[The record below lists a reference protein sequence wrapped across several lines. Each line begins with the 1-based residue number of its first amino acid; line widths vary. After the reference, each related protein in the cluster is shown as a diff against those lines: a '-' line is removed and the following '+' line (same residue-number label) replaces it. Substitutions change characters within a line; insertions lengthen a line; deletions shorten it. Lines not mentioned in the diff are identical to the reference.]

1 MSVTNS
7 CLMVCDFPHIS
18 VVGFDCDFGKAHLPV
33 ASRTLHL
40 FCCIHPF
47 MELELLLMLVFISS
61 VVSRALIV
69 LSACVE
75 IGTDRL

>member
-18 VVGFDCDFGKAHLPV
+18 IVGFDSDFGKAYLPV
-33 ASRTLHL
+33 TCRTLHL
-40 FCCIHPF
+40 FGCTHPF

-61 VVSRALIV
+61 FVSKALIV
-69 LSACVE
+69 WSACIE
-75 IGTDRL
+75 ISADRL